1 MKISNSKTNSV
12 YRKKSNPLLAA
23 NRVSINRAYLR
34 WEIRV
39 VARAGL
45 NGLFQLVPYS
55 HRFRPFS
62 KQRCNTKVIKQ
73 NHP

>member
-55 HRFRPFS
+55 HRFRPFQNKDVTRRLLS
-62 KQRCNTKVIKQ
+62 K